1 MTNNSHT
8 TKGSVIIYM
17 VLMIFL
23 MMTSAA
29 IVLSTILSKHIRAS
43 ENYLSSEQAFAGAN
57 SGIEQMLYKIAKQGA
72 KSKAEVMLEESTIEY
87 DPEEP
92 TKNVTFKGE
101 GCLGDD
107 GTAHLTASGVYRS
120 LVRRIDLAGGSK
132 GEWGQ
137 C

>member
-1 MTNNSHT
+1 MT

-43 ENYLSSEQAFAGAN
+43 ENYLSSEQSFAAAN
-57 SGIEQMLYKIAKQGA
+57 SGIEQMLFKIAKEDA
-72 KSKAEVMLEESTIEY
+72 KSKEEVRVEGIIEY
-87 DPEEP
+87 DPEES
-92 TKNVTFKGE
+92 TKNVSFKGE

-107 GTAHLTASGVYRS
+107 GTAHLTASGIYRS
-120 LVRRIDLAGGSK
+120 LVRRIDLAGG
-132 GEWGQ
+132 EDE